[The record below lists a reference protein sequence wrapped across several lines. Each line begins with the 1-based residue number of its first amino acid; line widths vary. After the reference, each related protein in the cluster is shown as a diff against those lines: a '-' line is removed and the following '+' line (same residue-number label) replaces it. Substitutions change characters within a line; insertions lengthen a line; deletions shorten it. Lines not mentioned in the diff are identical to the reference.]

1 MIRLGNHQ
9 KNSLKKVFSDLLSYR
24 LQKIETFFTT
34 VFFFQKLF
42 FIWLYYLRLFYHSF
56 LMQFLFPV
64 FFSKTFFPV
73 TFLLRFIWLKE
84 IKFYFSWLGK
94 YKKLF
99 NKLDKTK
106 HLFMLHCLVRD
117 WNHYTE
123 WCFRRGV
130 ESSLPRPFVAD

>member
-9 KNSLKKVFSDLLSYR
+9 KNSLNKVFSDLLYYR
-24 LQKIETFFTT
+24 LQKIETLYTT
-34 VFFFQKLF
+34 VF
-42 FIWLYYLRLFYHSF
+42 ISNS
-56 LMQFLFPV
+56 
-64 FFSKTFFPV
+64 FSKTFFPV
-73 TFLLRFIWLKE
+73 TFLLRSIWLKE

-106 HLFMLHCLVRD
+106 HLFMLHCLVRNR
-117 WNHYTE
+117 NHYTE